1 MCVANLVTVPKK
13 MCPESNNENE
23 LDEDVLRLSYSFAL

>member
-13 MCPESNNENE
+13 MCPESNKENE
-23 LDEDVLRLSYSFAL
+23 LDEDVLRLSNSFAL

>member
-13 MCPESNNENE
+13 MCRESNKENE
-23 LDEDVLRLSYSFAL
+23 LDEDVLRLSNSFAL